1 MRGSTGLRVA
11 TLLLLATACCAGE
24 SAGFIPTTQGPQFM
38 LYVAKPLGTR
48 GAPKSYG
55 LRIDQAS
62 ALPPP
67 TGAYQLRSVH
77 RRELVDV
84 KFGPQIRPQV
94 EFGRRLTWELGA
106 QH

>member
-1 MRGSTGLRVA
+1 MRGLTGLRFA

-38 LYVAKPLGTR
+38 LYIATPLGTR
-48 GAPKSYG
+48 GAARTYG

-62 ALPPP
+62 ALSPP
-67 TGAYQLRSVH
+67 TGAYQLSAVR
-77 RRELVDV
+77 RRELMDL
-84 KFGPQIRPQV
+84 KFGPRIRPQV
-94 EFGRRLTWELGA
+94 EFGRRLTWDLGG